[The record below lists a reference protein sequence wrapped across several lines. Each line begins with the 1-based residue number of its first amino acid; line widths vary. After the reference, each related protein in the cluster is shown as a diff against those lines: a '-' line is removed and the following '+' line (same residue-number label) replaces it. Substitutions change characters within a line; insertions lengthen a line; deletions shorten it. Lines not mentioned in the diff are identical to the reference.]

1 MLIQVSSNGTIKGFC
16 LDLFLGG
23 VVSLQ
28 YGDDTLLF
36 LEKSNTTTINLKW
49 ILTCFEHISGMK
61 INCHKSE
68 LMSINMKQEECVLSW
83 RSFSV

>member
-1 MLIQVSSNGTIKGFC
+1 MLIQVSSNGPIKGLC

-49 ILTCFEHISGMK
+49 ILKCFEHISGMK